1 MTEKILQDD
10 KLDRLLSEEGYVV
23 VPFLSPEKV
32 AELSAFFHAN
42 HPDGVTGFYATAHA
56 TDIAFRNRMNSEIKA
71 AFASPIAS
79 YFDGCTPLGGSFIVK
94 SNIDSHRLHP
104 HQDWNIVDEDNY
116 RSFNI
121 WVPLVDLN
129 AQNGAIR
136 ILPRSHRWIKN
147 FRGPNIPEQFDGV
160 REDIWKQMTPLH
172 MKAGEALI
180 YDHRLFHASDPNV
193 TDQLRLTAVFGIK
206 PEKAA
211 MFYYYGRE
219 GNVEVY
225 DSSVDFFMNAD
236 IQRGP
241 EILPLKRVIPNTQ
254 KPFGR
259 TRLWF
264 TQALRSVGLFG

>member
-1 MTEKILQDD
+1 MAEKILQNDA
-10 KLDRLLSEEGYVV
+10 LDGLLSKEGYVV
-23 VPFLSPEKV
+23 VPFLSQEKV
-32 AELSAFFHAN
+32 GELSAFFHAN

-56 TDIAFRNRMNSEIKA
+56 TDIAFRNRMNGEIKA
-71 AFASPIAS
+71 TFAASIAS

-104 HQDWNIVDEDNY
+104 HQDWNIVDEDNH

-129 AQNGAIR
+129 THNGAIR
-136 ILPRSHRWIKN
+136 VLPRSHRWTKN
-147 FRGPNIPEQFDGV
+147 FRGPNIPDQFDAV

-172 MKAGEALI
+172 LKAGEALI
-180 YDHRLFHASDPNV
+180 YDHGLFHASDPNV
-193 TDQLRLTAVFGIK
+193 SGQPRLTAVFGIK

-225 DSSVDFFMNAD
+225 DSSVDFFMTAD

-241 EILPLKRVIPNTQ
+241 DLLPLKKIIPNKQ
-254 KPFGR
+254 RPFGR
-259 TRLWF
+259 WKLRF
-264 TQALRSVGLFG
+264 TQLRQRANLLG